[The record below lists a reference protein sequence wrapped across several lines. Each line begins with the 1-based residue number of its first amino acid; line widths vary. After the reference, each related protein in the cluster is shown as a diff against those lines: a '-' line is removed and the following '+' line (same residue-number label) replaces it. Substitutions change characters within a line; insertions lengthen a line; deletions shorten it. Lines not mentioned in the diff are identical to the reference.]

1 MSKRQRTENEFIKE
15 TVDGYLQENDWRVQ
29 ENSNV
34 GFSIGGLMLHSSGA
48 IAANYWLNEVY
59 PERIREAHKNATMHI
74 HDLSMLSPYCAGW
87 SIRQLILEGLGGV
100 PDKITSAPARHLNT
114 LMQQIVNFLGITQNE
129 WVGAQALSSFDTFIA
144 PFVKKD
150 NLSDKE
156 IRQCMQTFVFGINTP
171 SRWGSQAPFS
181 NITLDWMCP
190 SDLKDMPAIVGGEYQ
205 DFTYGDCQP
214 EMDKVNRIFMEVMLE
229 GDANGRG
236 YQYPIPTYNITK
248 EFDWE
253 HPNCE
258 LLFSMTAKYGTPYF
272 SNFVNSDL
280 NPEDIRSMCCF
291 DGSQKVLVRRT
302 KNGVEE
308 VSFSELWDRRYT
320 SKDVNYQVFHNGN
333 FLRGKLVQ
341 LPGKA
346 LYKVTTVNK
355 KELLVTEDHINPTD
369 RGDVAT
375 IDLST
380 DDYLLFSTRAS
391 QTFPE
396 VDNGLTY
403 EDGFLI
409 GMYLGDGSMGRG
421 GENNDVEYT
430 VHLSLNE
437 EKYNSNLHI
446 IEKAVSH
453 IDVDANVGLGKP
465 YHNTYPTRINSKRVA
480 GFIREYVD
488 GEYAQDKRLNLNLL
502 MQSEEF
508 RWGIIDGYYATDG
521 GNSNRIYT
529 TSLGLVEDMEALF
542 TSLGIATTIDVSD
555 RTDEPVIIREKE
567 YTRNFPLYCIRWYS
581 SSNKRNYVNL
591 FKTKN
596 NSVYF
601 KIASIEKLDIL
612 PEYVYCFEMEDQ
624 EEPYFT
630 LPNGII
636 THNCR
641 LSLDKR
647 ELRKRGGGLFGSDEF
662 TGSIGVVTINLPQ
675 LAYLAKSTVLVSK
688 SREEVFLDNISDVM
702 ELAKESL
709 EIKRSKLN
717 EWFDAGVYP
726 YTKRYLTMKFKN
738 HFNTI
743 GLVGMNEACLN
754 LIGKDLTT
762 KEGHKLAEN
771 VLNFM
776 RDKLLQFQ
784 QETGNLY
791 NLEATPAESTSYRL
805 AMHDKK
811 NFPDIITSGEDV
823 PYYTNSSQ
831 LPVGYTENLIDALDM
846 QEPLQIKYTGGTV
859 FHVMLGEKINDWKSC
874 RNLVKMICNNYK
886 IPYISI
892 SPVYSICTDHGY
904 LSGEQI
910 VCPTCGKDTEVYA
923 RIVGYYRAVKN
934 WNKGKREEKKSRVPF
949 NPDI

>member
-1 MSKRQRTENEFIKE
+1 MSKRQRTKNEFIKE

-59 PERIREAHKNATMHI
+59 PERIRDAHKNATMHI

-171 SRWGSQAPFS
+171 SRWGCVDEATKVLTVNGFKAYNELNEGDMIYTWKDGNLNVMPVKKVIIKKNESGKMHVYSGRNYLQQVTDYHRCLIRKFNSRDTELKTSKEIFGVKTPYSFPAMFDGSLLEGISLTDDEIRLSAMLYTDGCLDYRNGALHHVKLHKSKRRWKDSGIENVLNNIPVKFTITDARRGSFGSTMRTISFLGESRSYLKNLIGQKSTIHPNFFRMNQRQARLFLKTWALFDGDENKMLLQCDNETIVEQIQHIAVLAGWTSHLVFKKLVSGKETTYVKIKQIRDVKPSNRYEVDYNGIVWCPNTDDGTAVFMKEGNVFISGNSQAPFS
-181 NITLDWMCP
+181 NITLDWVCP

-205 DFTYGDCQP
+205 DFTYGDCQS
-214 EMDKVNRIFMEVMLE
+214 EMDRVNRIFMEVMLE

-280 NPEDIRSMCCF
+280 NPEDIRSMCC
-291 DGSQKVLVRRT
+291 
-302 KNGVEE
+302 
-308 VSFSELWDRRYT
+308 
-320 SKDVNYQVFHNGN
+320 
-333 FLRGKLVQ
+333 
-341 LPGKA
+341 
-346 LYKVTTVNK
+346 
-355 KELLVTEDHINPTD
+355 
-369 RGDVAT
+369 
-375 IDLST
+375 
-380 DDYLLFSTRAS
+380 
-391 QTFPE
+391 
-396 VDNGLTY
+396 
-403 EDGFLI
+403 
-409 GMYLGDGSMGRG
+409 
-421 GENNDVEYT
+421 
-430 VHLSLNE
+430 
-437 EKYNSNLHI
+437 
-446 IEKAVSH
+446 
-453 IDVDANVGLGKP
+453 
-465 YHNTYPTRINSKRVA
+465 
-480 GFIREYVD
+480 
-488 GEYAQDKRLNLNLL
+488 
-502 MQSEEF
+502 
-508 RWGIIDGYYATDG
+508 
-521 GNSNRIYT
+521 
-529 TSLGLVEDMEALF
+529 
-542 TSLGIATTIDVSD
+542 
-555 RTDEPVIIREKE
+555 
-567 YTRNFPLYCIRWYS
+567 
-581 SSNKRNYVNL
+581 
-591 FKTKN
+591 
-596 NSVYF
+596 
-601 KIASIEKLDIL
+601 
-612 PEYVYCFEMEDQ
+612 
-624 EEPYFT
+624 
-630 LPNGII
+630 
-636 THNCR
+636 R

-675 LAYLAKSTVLVSK
+675 LAYSSKYEEDKLLAFESK
-688 SREEVFLDNISDVM
+688 ICEVM

-709 EIKRSKLN
+709 EIKRNKLN
-717 EWFDAGVYP
+717 EWFDAGMYP

-831 LPVGYTENLIDALDM
+831 LPVGYTENLVEALDM
-846 QEPLQIKYTGGTV
+846 QEPLQTKYTGGTV
-859 FHVMLGEKINDWKSC
+859 FHVMLGEKINNWKSC
-874 RNLVKMICNNYK
+874 RNLVKMVCTNYK

-949 NPDI
+949 NPNI

>member
-1 MSKRQRTENEFIKE
+1 MSKRQRTEKEFIKE
-15 TVDGYLQENDWRVQ
+15 TVDDYLQENDWRVQ

-59 PERIREAHKNATMHI
+59 PEHIREAHKNATMHI
-74 HDLSMLSPYCAGW
+74 HDLSMLSPYCSGW

-156 IRQCMQTFVFGINTP
+156 IRQCMQTFIFGINTP
-171 SRWGSQAPFS
+171 SRWGCVDEATKVLTVNGFKAYNELNEGDMIYTWKDGNLNVMPVKKVIIKKNESGKMHVYSGRNYLQQVTDYHRCLIRKFNSRDTELKTSKEIFGVKTPYSFPAMFDGSLLEGISLTDDEIRLSAMLYTDGCLDYRNGALHHVKLHKSRRRWKDSGIENVLNNIPVKFTITDAKRGSFGSTMRTISFLGESRSYLENLIGQKSTIHPNFFRMNQRQARLFLKTWALFDGDENKMLLQCDNETIVEQIQHIAVLAGWTSHLVFKKLVSGKETTYVKIKQIRDVKPSNRYEVDYDGIVWCPNTDDGTAVFMKEGNVFISGNSQAPFS

-214 EMDKVNRIFMEVMLE
+214 EMDRVNRIFMEVMLE

-280 NPEDIRSMCCF
+280 NPEDIRSMCC
-291 DGSQKVLVRRT
+291 
-302 KNGVEE
+302 
-308 VSFSELWDRRYT
+308 
-320 SKDVNYQVFHNGN
+320 
-333 FLRGKLVQ
+333 
-341 LPGKA
+341 
-346 LYKVTTVNK
+346 
-355 KELLVTEDHINPTD
+355 
-369 RGDVAT
+369 
-375 IDLST
+375 
-380 DDYLLFSTRAS
+380 
-391 QTFPE
+391 
-396 VDNGLTY
+396 
-403 EDGFLI
+403 
-409 GMYLGDGSMGRG
+409 
-421 GENNDVEYT
+421 
-430 VHLSLNE
+430 
-437 EKYNSNLHI
+437 
-446 IEKAVSH
+446 
-453 IDVDANVGLGKP
+453 
-465 YHNTYPTRINSKRVA
+465 
-480 GFIREYVD
+480 
-488 GEYAQDKRLNLNLL
+488 
-502 MQSEEF
+502 
-508 RWGIIDGYYATDG
+508 
-521 GNSNRIYT
+521 
-529 TSLGLVEDMEALF
+529 
-542 TSLGIATTIDVSD
+542 
-555 RTDEPVIIREKE
+555 
-567 YTRNFPLYCIRWYS
+567 
-581 SSNKRNYVNL
+581 
-591 FKTKN
+591 
-596 NSVYF
+596 
-601 KIASIEKLDIL
+601 
-612 PEYVYCFEMEDQ
+612 
-624 EEPYFT
+624 
-630 LPNGII
+630 
-636 THNCR
+636 R

-675 LAYLAKSTVLVSK
+675 LAYSSKYEEDKLLAFENK
-688 SREEVFLDNISDVM
+688 ICGVM

-709 EIKRSKLN
+709 EIKRNKLN
-717 EWFDAGVYP
+717 EWFDAGMYP

-762 KEGHKLAEN
+762 KEGHELAES

-831 LPVGYTENLIDALDM
+831 LPVGYTENLVEALDM
-846 QEPLQIKYTGGTV
+846 QEPLQTKYTGGTV
-859 FHVMLGEKINDWKSC
+859 FHVMLGEKINNWKSC
-874 RNLVKMICNNYK
+874 RNLVKMVCTNYK

-934 WNKGKREEKKSRVPF
+934 WNKGKREEKKNRVSF
-949 NPDI
+949 NPIV

>member
-1 MSKRQRTENEFIKE
+1 MSKKQRTENEFIKE

-214 EMDKVNRIFMEVMLE
+214 EMDRVNRIFMEVMLE

-248 EFDWE
+248 EFNWE

-280 NPEDIRSMCCF
+280 NPEDIRSMC
-291 DGSQKVLVRRT
+291 
-302 KNGVEE
+302 
-308 VSFSELWDRRYT
+308 
-320 SKDVNYQVFHNGN
+320 
-333 FLRGKLVQ
+333 
-341 LPGKA
+341 
-346 LYKVTTVNK
+346 
-355 KELLVTEDHINPTD
+355 
-369 RGDVAT
+369 
-375 IDLST
+375 
-380 DDYLLFSTRAS
+380 
-391 QTFPE
+391 
-396 VDNGLTY
+396 
-403 EDGFLI
+403 
-409 GMYLGDGSMGRG
+409 
-421 GENNDVEYT
+421 
-430 VHLSLNE
+430 
-437 EKYNSNLHI
+437 
-446 IEKAVSH
+446 
-453 IDVDANVGLGKP
+453 
-465 YHNTYPTRINSKRVA
+465 
-480 GFIREYVD
+480 
-488 GEYAQDKRLNLNLL
+488 
-502 MQSEEF
+502 
-508 RWGIIDGYYATDG
+508 
-521 GNSNRIYT
+521 
-529 TSLGLVEDMEALF
+529 
-542 TSLGIATTIDVSD
+542 
-555 RTDEPVIIREKE
+555 
-567 YTRNFPLYCIRWYS
+567 
-581 SSNKRNYVNL
+581 
-591 FKTKN
+591 
-596 NSVYF
+596 
-601 KIASIEKLDIL
+601 
-612 PEYVYCFEMEDQ
+612 
-624 EEPYFT
+624 
-630 LPNGII
+630 
-636 THNCR
+636 CR

-717 EWFDAGVYP
+717 EWFDAGMYP

-811 NFPDIITSGEDV
+811 NFPDIITSGEEV

-859 FHVMLGEKINDWKSC
+859 FHVMLGEKINNWKSC
-874 RNLVKMICNNYK
+874 RNLVKMICTNYK